1 MTYTIASPYFE
12 DHWKATRR
20 LTISAGLRFL
30 FTPWSNVQQ
39 GYTASFDPGH
49 FNPANAPIVAANGQ
63 ITATP
68 SYNPANG
75 IVLNGKNGI
84 PLNLTSAHQTHW
96 APVIGFA
103 LDVFGN
109 GRSALRGG
117 YGITYAEQP
126 EDGCAQ
132 GCINY
137 PLTTSLNLV
146 NPKFPNPTGG
156 AAAPATAPSISG
168 TDLHNE

>member
-1 MTYTIASPYFE
+1 MIRRPPRSTLFPYT
-12 DHWKATRR
+12 T
-20 LTISAGLRFL
+20 L
-30 FTPWSNVQQ
+30 FRS
-39 GYTASFDPGH
+39 
-49 FNPANAPIVAANGQ
+49 
-63 ITATP
+63 
-68 SYNPANG
+68 
-75 IVLNGKNGI
+75 
-84 PLNLTSAHQTHW
+84 LTSAHQNHW

-137 PLTTSLNLV
+137 PLTTSINLV
-146 NPKFPNPTGG
+146 NPRFPNPTGG
-156 AAAPATAPSISG
+156 AAAPTTAPSIHRPG
-168 TDLHNE
+168 LPDQP